1 MNTAPTTCALGIAPE
16 TLSAL
21 RDDLLPRDD
30 AARLGRH
37 IPTCAA
43 CQRQMHTYDLLASA
57 LRAQRVP
64 QRRAELWRGL
74 GHARSLRAGQQ
85 QMRRWS
91 GLGAI
96 GAVLIAV
103 LIFALLAH
111 RGTTTPPVTSSTSTQ
126 PTATQQSTPTVS
138 APPTLA
144 PITNTIASTGSP
156 IPGPQLQ
163 WQMQTLPKDYQLI
176 GVNAFAFAVAPSEP
190 MTAYLCNEGLTNP
203 FRFFVT
209 HDGAASWSEPGTV
222 QGLVDPLF
230 CTPIV
235 DDNNA
240 RQVII
245 GGHVI
250 SHEGSAYVTRDGG
263 ASWQRIRGITYVQ
276 GYSSWGN
283 IDYVWGSDA
292 GPSNGVIVLHLYA
305 SHDGMQSWQRI
316 DAGIE
321 VPRGTA
327 WVSPYDGSIIIA
339 DQNDLP
345 ITGVYWRSTDGGQHW
360 QIGHAPGALQ
370 FAVPM
375 AAGQWR
381 LCTSKEDA
389 IHLPASA
396 TFICSKDGGK
406 TWTAYPPLTNVS
418 PFNGVS
424 ADAVAPDGTLYAYVV
439 STANTSFRLLPGAT
453 RWQSLGPDI
462 IQSGSTHF
470 YRAPNGGGVY
480 WDMSSNKGPQ
490 NEVATAL
497 G

>member
-1 MNTAPTTCALGIAPE
+1 VNTVPTICVLGIAPE

-21 RDDLLPRDD
+21 RDDLLPRDE
-30 AARLGRH
+30 AARLGQH

-43 CQRQMHTYDLLASA
+43 CQRHLSTYDMLASA

-64 QRRAELWRGL
+64 QVRAELWRGL
-74 GHARSLRAGQQ
+74 GRARTRRAGQQ

-91 GLGAI
+91 GVGAI

-103 LIFALLAH
+103 LLFALLAH
-111 RGTTTPPVTSSTSTQ
+111 RGAATQPVTSSTSTQ
-126 PTATQQSTPTVS
+126 ATATATITAST
-138 APPTLA
+138 PTLA
-144 PITNTIASTGSP
+144 PITNTIAATGSP

-163 WQMQTLPKDYQLI
+163 WQMRSLPKDYQLI

-209 HDGAASWSEPGTV
+209 HDGAASWTEPGSV

-250 SHEGSAYVTRDGG
+250 SHDRSAYVTRDGG

-283 IDYVWGSDA
+283 IDYVWGSDTD
-292 GPSNGVIVLHLYA
+292 SVSSVMHLYA
-305 SHDGMQSWQRI
+305 SHDGMQSWRRV

-321 VPRGTA
+321 VPRGMA
-327 WVSPYDGSIIIA
+327 WVSPLDGSIIIA

-345 ITGVYWRSTDGGQHW
+345 ITGVYWRSTDGGQNW

-381 LCTSKEDA
+381 LCTSKED
-389 IHLPASA
+389 INPPESI
-396 TFICSKDGGK
+396 TFICSTDGGK
-406 TWTAYPPLTNVS
+406 TWTAYPPLVGAI
-418 PFNGVS
+418 F
-424 ADAVAPDGTLYAYVV
+424 ADAVAADGTLYAYIVH
-439 STANTSFRLLPGAT
+439 STETSFRLLPGAT

-462 IQSGSTHF
+462 IPSGSTHF